1 MHTPGVP
8 GFYKGQKFTIFRNLS
23 ETRGTKFAILLAYFR
38 EEWVQGL
45 RPWRRTNRRFPPVDE
60 ALTSAC
66 GGYYVRAEI
75 NRKGVISA

>member
-1 MHTPGVP
+1 MLNFAGLAAQSGRHMHAN
-8 GFYKGQKFTIFRNLS
+8 K
-23 ETRGTKFAILLAYFR
+23 RGTNFAIPLAYFR

-66 GGYYVRAEI
+66 GGYYVKAEI